1 MPGEGRDRRSM
12 KMAQYPSIG
21 SQGIIIAAAAVIVL
35 LLPLTAPAADP
46 FVGNIR
52 AIDSADPAAVAKI
65 VRIGYAGIIPGKPG
79 TAVYR
84 GDTVK
89 TGEGVRV
96 QIELTDKSVITVAP
110 NSAVQIKGYQVDTK
124 QGKRTSAMWAPKGT
138 VRFVIA
144 KFFKPHAEGGE
155 IAWKE
160 SNVIIE
166 STNAVAAV
174 GGTDFAVTSKRSQSE
189 ISVFEGAVSV
199 RHASPAQ
206 KSEAMLGEGQF
217 STVTRNLPPSPP
229 AALSPEQRDA
239 LEKATTLV
247 NPRTT
252 AEAMKGPAPQ
262 KKQCDSQ
269 DVAKDLSAGVPL
281 GDVIDKFVACGLP
294 LADVIAAALD
304 AGVNPSTLVYT
315 AVTEGYSAKEVV
327 TAAVEQG
334 APLNAVVAAA
344 IGAGADKN
352 MVISGALDAG
362 VPPAVIA
369 TAVAAA
375 TSPSAPVYGATVPMD
390 SSPASII
397 PEPPVSIGGGGGG
410 TPSTQPASPYRP

>member
-1 MPGEGRDRRSM
+1 VQVKGHL
-12 KMAQYPSIG
+12 
-21 SQGIIIAAAAVIVL
+21 V
-35 LLPLTAPAADP
+35 
-46 FVGNIR
+46 
-52 AIDSADPAAVAKI
+52 DPA
-65 VRIGYAGIIPGKPG
+65 
-79 TAVYR
+79 
-84 GDTVK
+84 
-89 TGEGVRV
+89 
-96 QIELTDKSVITVAP
+96 
-110 NSAVQIKGYQVDTK
+110 
-124 QGKRTSAMWAPKGT
+124 QGKRSSAMWTLKGT

-144 KFFKPHAEGGE
+144 KFYKPRAGGAETT
-155 IAWKE
+155 WKE

-166 STNAVAAV
+166 SANAVAAV
-174 GGTDFAVTSKRSQSE
+174 GGTDLAVTSKRTESE
-189 ISVFEGAVSV
+189 IAVFEGAVSV

-206 KSEAMLGEGQF
+206 KSEAMVGSGQF

-229 AALSPEQRDA
+229 APLSPEQRDA

-269 DVAKDLSAGVPL
+269 NVEKDLSAGVPL
-281 GDVIDKFVACGLP
+281 GDVIDKFVACGMP
-294 LADVIAAALD
+294 LAGVIGAALD

-334 APLNAVVAAA
+334 APVNAVVAAA

-375 TSPSAPVYGATVPMD
+375 TSGSAPVYGATVPMD

-397 PEPPVSIGGGGGG
+397 PEPPASIGGGGGG